1 MKLAYIVRYGR
12 RKPARPPSLQS
23 CIARLTLAT
32 VASFSLTLLLCP
44 FLRAQEPNKPDAPI
58 PLKETQPFSPDA
70 LATNSQD
77 AKPSSQEPADNQK
90 KNDEDKKNGQ
100 EGKQTKRIFGVVPN
114 FGAVDADTTPPPLT
128 TKGKFKL
135 ATAGS
140 IDYSAFLGAGVIAGQ
155 SMALRSY
162 PELGHGMAGYG
173 RYYWRAFADQASE
186 TYFTT
191 AIVPSLTH
199 EDPRYYTLGH
209 GGFFHRMGY
218 AMSRVVITK
227 TDSGGTSF
235 NYSEIVGS
243 ACEAGLSN
251 AYYPSQ
257 ERSWRNTGLN
267 YASQIEGAVVS
278 NIFREFWP
286 DIHKKFAHK
295 K

>member
-1 MKLAYIVRYGR
+1 
-12 RKPARPPSLQS
+12 
-23 CIARLTLAT
+23 
-32 VASFSLTLLLCP
+32 
-44 FLRAQEPNKPDAPI
+44 LRAQGPNKPDAPT
-58 PLKETQPFSPDA
+58 PLKETQAVSADPR
-70 LATNSQD
+70 ATNAQD
-77 AKPSSQEPADNQK
+77 AKPSSQEPANNQK
-90 KNDEDKKNGQ
+90 KNDKDNKNGE

-114 FGAVDADTTPPPLT
+114 FGAVDANTTLPPLT

-140 IDYSAFLGAGVIAGQ
+140 IDYSAFLGAGIIAGQ
-155 SMALRSY
+155 SMALRTY

-191 AIVPSLTH
+191 AIVPALTH

-209 GGFFHRMGY
+209 GGFFHRVGY
-218 AMSRVVITK
+218 AISRVVVTK
-227 TDSGGTSF
+227 TDSGGSSF

-257 ERSWRNTGLN
+257 ERSWSNTGLN
-267 YASQIEGAVVS
+267 YASQIEGAVAS

-286 DIHKKFAHK
+286 DIHKKFARK